1 MRMSAFGTKRTCRD
15 VFYLSAFGGKADI
28 NSRWRENVSIFAYCD
43 AACKLSKRWLIIDGW
58 ENRTLAAT

>member
-1 MRMSAFGTKRTCRD
+1 
-15 VFYLSAFGGKADI
+15 LSAFGGKADI